1 MDDSLYDE
9 FGNFI
14 GTIESDAESQ
24 ASQDDLD
31 ARADAYL
38 HDEDDDDED
47 GENPAEE
54 QLMQVDGIESYIVI
68 HADCRN
74 SYERDYFARR

>member
-14 GTIESDAESQ
+14 GTVDSDAESET
-24 ASQDDLD
+24 SQDDLG

-38 HDEDDDDED
+38 QDDDE
-47 GENPAEE
+47 EIREE
-54 QLMQVDGIESYIVI
+54 QLMEVDGTDAVWVQ
-68 HADCRN
+68 R
-74 SYERDYFARR
+74 

>member
-14 GTIESDAESQ
+14 GTIDSDNESQ

-38 HDEDDDDED
+38 NDVEEDEE
-47 GENPAEE
+47 PA
-54 QLMQVDGIESYIVI
+54 
-68 HADCRN
+68 A
-74 SYERDYFARR
+74 

>member
-14 GTIESDAESQ
+14 GTVDSDNESQ

-38 HDEDDDDED
+38 NDVEDDE
-47 GENPAEE
+47 EE
-54 QLMQVDGIESYIVI
+54 QAPQGQSEQMQVDGMSSSVPGLTF
-68 HADCRN
+68 RN
-74 SYERDYFARR
+74 TLNRNNTP

>member
-14 GTIESDAESQ
+14 GTVDSDAESQ

-38 HDEDDDDED
+38 QDEEEEEQVAD
-47 GENPAEE
+47 E
-54 QLMQVDGIESYIVI
+54 QLMQVDGSFPL
-68 HADCRN
+68 N
-74 SYERDYFARR
+74 P

>member
-14 GTIESDAESQ
+14 GTVESDAESQ
-24 ASQDDLD
+24 VSQDDLD

-38 HDEDDDDED
+38 EDSE
-47 GENPAEE
+47 EEAVPEE
-54 QLMQVDGIESYIVI
+54 QMMQVDGMEPP
-68 HADCRN
+68 
-74 SYERDYFARR
+74 